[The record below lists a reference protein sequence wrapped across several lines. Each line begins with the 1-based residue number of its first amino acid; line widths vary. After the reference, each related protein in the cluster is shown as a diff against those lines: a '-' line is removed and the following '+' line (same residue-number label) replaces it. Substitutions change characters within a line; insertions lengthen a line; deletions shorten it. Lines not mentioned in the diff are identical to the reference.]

1 MLAEVAG
8 LSTEA
13 WTAIGTIAITVVG
26 ITTLV
31 MNGRLGYHTK
41 RSAEAA
47 ERAAVAT
54 RDAVSAQLATVGVDF
69 KIEVWLT
76 PEGDDFP
83 TVVRVECDGATTWVH
98 GVQIERLWVANQ
110 PSAANDVT
118 CTPHDVSPCPPVC
131 IAGKQSSRFGPTRLQ
146 CRLHGTAGGGR
157 RRSYTASTGTVSKFR
172 SRAGSAPGLRLKQQ
186 RGLIR
191 CLTPAL
197 AQSQPRRARRP

>member
-118 CTPHDVSPCPPVC
+118 CTPHDVSPLPACLHRGEAI
-131 IAGKQSSRFGPTRLQ
+131 IAIWPDAPSMPAPWDSWWGTAKVLYSFDRDGEQVSITRRFGP
-146 CRLHGTAGGGR
+146 GTPPQAAKRVDPLLDPGAR
-157 RRSYTASTGTVSKFR
+157 TV
-172 SRAGSAPGLRLKQQ
+172 AA
-186 RGLIR
+186 
-191 CLTPAL
+191 
-197 AQSQPRRARRP
+197 